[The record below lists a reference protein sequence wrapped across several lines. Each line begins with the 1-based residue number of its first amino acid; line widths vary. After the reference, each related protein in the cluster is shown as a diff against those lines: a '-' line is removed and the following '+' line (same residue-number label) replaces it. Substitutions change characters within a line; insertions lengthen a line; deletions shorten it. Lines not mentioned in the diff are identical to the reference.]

1 MSDNKPKTPKKIT
14 EGTFDVSAPL
24 PFFPYGNYSND
35 LFASAPVYGFLD
47 GDNYGQ
53 EWMAR
58 RDNRLAG
65 EDLPNYIN
73 WWQLKVIR
81 DEQRRICQT
90 NTYAQSAIDAFK
102 KYVVGTGFTYT
113 VTPSHDNVSPEL
125 VSQVQMLVDLFCE
138 HNRMAEIESEICYR
152 LHCDG
157 EVFLRMFP
165 NYEDGLLRVRFIEP
179 ELVRPP
185 QDDSFPD
192 ESFGIK
198 CADHDIHEIVGYWVI
213 EQPYFNLTPTLV
225 DPREII
231 HIKMNVNSNSKRGL
245 PTTYSCQANL
255 RACADTLQALVTIA
269 KARARFA
276 AIRTIENAPPESIG
290 TLGERSTNATIT
302 DPNTGQQT
310 KLSHYGYGTIL
321 TVPSTI
327 KWEFP
332 SLALGSQDLIETLN
346 ANLRAIASRFGISET
361 MLSADASNNNYA
373 SSLVAEA
380 PAVKTFQRFGKMMAS
395 YLAERRTQP
404 NRSLI
409 WNQLVLAVKVGM
421 LPDSIFK
428 DITIHTQ
435 MPTVVTREMDKEAM
449 VNKTYM
455 EMGIKSPQTITAEI
469 GLEYEKER
477 KNFDMAQ
484 DLIKEL
490 DAQTKQ
496 EDPEAAEAQEED
508 TQADG

>member
-1 MSDNKPKTPKKIT
+1 MSNDKPENKKNIK

-24 PFFPYGNYSND
+24 PFFPYGNYSQD
-35 LFASAPVYGFLD
+35 LFAAAPVYGFLD
-47 GDNYGQ
+47 GENYDQ
-53 EWMAR
+53 AWMAR

-81 DEQRRICQT
+81 DEQRRLAQT
-90 NTYAQSAIDAFK
+90 NCYAQSAIDAYK
-102 KYVVGTGFTYT
+102 KYVVGSGFTYT
-113 VTPSHDNVSPEL
+113 VTAKHDNVDPKL
-125 VSQVQMLVDLFCE
+125 IQNVQTLIDLFCE

-152 LHCDG
+152 LHADG

-165 NYEDGLLRVRFIEP
+165 NYEDGLLRVRFTEP
-179 ELVRPP
+179 EQVRPP

-198 CADHDIHEIVGYWVI
+198 CAHHDIHDIIGYWVI

-225 DPREII
+225 PANEII
-231 HIKMNVNSNSKRGL
+231 HMKLNVNSNSKRGL
-245 PTTYSCQANL
+245 PTLYSIQANL

-276 AIRTIENAPPESIG
+276 AIRTIENAPPESMV
-290 TLGERSTNATIT
+290 TLGDRSTNATIT
-302 DPNTGQQT
+302 DPNTGQIT
-310 KLSHYGYGTIL
+310 RLSHYGYGTIL

-332 SLALGSQDLIETLN
+332 SLALGSQDLVETLN
-346 ANLRAIASRFGISET
+346 VNLRAIAARFGISET

-373 SSLVAEA
+373 SSLVAES
-380 PAVKTFQRFGKMMAS
+380 PAVKTFQRFGKMMAT

-404 NRSLI
+404 ERSLM
-409 WNQLVLAVKVGM
+409 WNQIVLAVQTGI
-421 LPDSIFK
+421 LPESVYK
-428 DITIHTQ
+428 DITINVT
-435 MPTVVTREMDKEAM
+435 MPTVVTRDMDVECRA
-449 VNKTYM
+449 NIEYLNA
-455 EMGIKSPQTITAEI
+455 GIKSRQTISSEL

-477 KNFDMAQ
+477 KNFDMDP
-484 DLIKEL
+484 DLNKEL
-490 DAQTKQ
+490 DA
-496 EDPEAAEAQEED
+496 EAKKTDSLKAQD
-508 TQADG
+508 QADQKADG